1 MIKIDTE
8 KLISWFLKHKRK
20 LPGRDITDPY
30 PIWISEIMAQQ
41 TRMEAVKPYY
51 ERFLK
56 EIPTI
61 KSLALVQEEKL
72 LKLWEGLGYYAR
84 ARNLQS
90 AARTIMEKHHGIFPE
105 HMKIPF
111 N

>member
-90 AARTIMEKHHGIFPE
+90 AARTIMGKTSWYFSKNI
-105 HMKIPF
+105 
-111 N
+111 

>member
-51 ERFLK
+51 ERF
-56 EIPTI
+56 
-61 KSLALVQEEKL
+61 
-72 LKLWEGLGYYAR
+72 
-84 ARNLQS
+84 
-90 AARTIMEKHHGIFPE
+90 
-105 HMKIPF
+105 
-111 N
+111 

>member
-72 LKLWEGLGYYAR
+72 LKLWVIMLELEIY
-84 ARNLQS
+84 NLQQELLWKN
-90 AARTIMEKHHGIFPE
+90 IMVFFQE